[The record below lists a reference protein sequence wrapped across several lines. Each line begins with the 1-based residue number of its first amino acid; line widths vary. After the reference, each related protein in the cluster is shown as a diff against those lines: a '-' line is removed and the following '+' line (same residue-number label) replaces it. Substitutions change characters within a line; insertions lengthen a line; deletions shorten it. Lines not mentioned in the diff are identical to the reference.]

1 MASADAIKN
10 KVIAVINSSED
21 TVEMLRACFQQH
33 GFTSIVT
40 AHVHDIKDG
49 ATDFLAFVETHQPAV
64 VVYDISIPYDR
75 NWRFLQ
81 LLMSSEV
88 MRGRPVVVTTTNKEA
103 LSQLVGPNE
112 AIELLG
118 KPYDIE
124 QIIGSVERALGG

>member
-1 MASADAIKN
+1 MASSDETRN

-21 TVEMLRACFQQH
+21 TVEMLRECFQQH

-40 AHVHDIKDG
+40 GHVHDIKDG
-49 ATDFLAFVETHQPAV
+49 AMDFLAFVETHQPSV
-64 VVYDISIPYDR
+64 FVYDVSIPYDK
-75 NWRFLQ
+75 NWRFLH

-124 QIIGSVERALGG
+124 QIVGAVERALGG